1 MSDMFSYL
9 SSLRDFNEE
18 ELEVCATICAICDK
32 YDELYAQY
40 LLNPTEKLLEASRK
54 IDQLKFE
61 TCNSIG
67 IAAWRCNFSQ
77 ETRHIFCN
85 KQDLLAQ
92 I

>member
-1 MSDMFSYL
+1 MFEYL

-18 ELEVCATICAICDK
+18 ELEVIETIVEICTK

-40 LLNPTEKLLEASRK
+40 LLNPTERLLEASRK
-54 IDQLKFE
+54 IDQLRFD
-61 TCNSIG
+61 TSNSIG

-77 ETRHIFCN
+77 ETRHLFCL
-85 KQDLLAQ
+85 KADLLAQ

>member
-1 MSDMFSYL
+1 MFDYL
-9 SSLRDFNEE
+9 SSLRDFSEE
-18 ELEVCATICAICDK
+18 ELEVIATICEIVCK

-54 IDQLKFE
+54 IDQLKFD

-77 ETRHIFCN
+77 ETRHLFCL
-85 KQDLLAQ
+85 KADLLAQ